1 MLRST
6 TRFGFGV
13 RATFYDSHK
22 SELHGQ
28 YSHSESNREDAEL
41 DVWNIVSLG
50 IGVTGIIYA
59 VFTNRRGEKKLKELV
74 AKYDREREIDQ
85 QRYEE
90 EKQRA
95 IENQ

>member
-1 MLRST
+1 M
-6 TRFGFGV
+6 
-13 RATFYDSHK
+13 
-22 SELHGQ
+22 
-28 YSHSESNREDAEL
+28 

-74 AKYDREREIDQ
+74 AKYDREREINQ

>member
-1 MLRST
+1 M
-6 TRFGFGV
+6 
-13 RATFYDSHK
+13 
-22 SELHGQ
+22 
-28 YSHSESNREDAEL
+28 DAG
-41 DVWNIVSLG
+41 IV
-50 IGVTGIIYA
+50 IGVAGLIIGVAGIIYA
-59 VFTNRRGEKKLKELV
+59 VFTNRRGEKKQKALV